1 MAGSALR
8 DRGLV
13 AGHPGASRPA
23 LLVWSDAAVL
33 LAAMFAGLAAAG
45 TAVDGDAIADEL
57 QGDNWLSTGRTY
69 AEHHY
74 SPLAQIT
81 RDNVE
86 RLGLAWALDLPGERT
101 LEAPP
106 LAVDGV
112 LYFSGAY
119 GKTYAVD
126 VHNGRPLWEFDPD
139 LAHHSPEKLRLVMG
153 AHRGV
158 AYWQGKVYVGVVDG
172 RLIALD
178 AKTGKTVWTVQS
190 FDAPTARKAI
200 SGAPRVFDGKV
211 IIGHGGGDYGTRG
224 YVTAY
229 DANTGQQRWRFY
241 TVPGDPHK
249 GFENDTMARAART
262 WSGRWWRWGG
272 GGAVWDNITY
282 DPEFNRI
289 YIGTGNGIPWNVNVR
304 SAGHGDNWFICSIV
318 ALDARTG
325 RYAWHYQTTPGDR
338 WDFDATQNMV
348 LADLTI
354 NGHARK
360 VLMQA
365 NKNGFFYELDRATGR
380 LIGAEP
386 FATVTWATGIDRST
400 GRPIEAPHARYE
412 NGPVLIRP
420 SAAGAHTFP
429 PMSFNPGTGLVYI
442 PTIKQGLRIGPPK
455 NQDDIENFD
464 NPRRRYL
471 PVVGVNADFPAID
484 ADDGTTSLLAWDPV
498 TQQKRWEVHYP
509 DSFWNGG
516 TMTTAGDLV
525 FQGTGRGKFL
535 AYDAKSGATL
545 WTFDTGLGIVA
556 APITYEVEGTQFVAL
571 LVGYG
576 GSAGNGGRMFD
587 TGWRFNEQ
595 PRRLLAF
602 ALDRQGA
609 LPATAPPRF
618 TVHAVDDPAVQIDT
632 EQAAE
637 GSRLYHFSCSSCHG
651 NLLQSTGSIAPDLR
665 ESTLALNWP
674 SFRSVLHDGLLASA
688 GMPKYDEFSE
698 EDLRSIYLYVRQ
710 GSREARSGAPHE

>member
-1 MAGSALR
+1 VRWLVPFVSWWAAL
-8 DRGLV
+8 
-13 AGHPGASRPA
+13 
-23 LLVWSDAAVL
+23 VL
-33 LAAMFAGLAAAG
+33 GAMFAGRAAAR
-45 TAVDGDAIADEL
+45 TEVDGRAIADEQ
-57 QGDNWLSTGRTY
+57 QGENWLSTGRTY

-74 SPLAQIT
+74 SPLTQIT
-81 RDNVE
+81 RDNVK
-86 RLGLAWALDLPGERT
+86 RLGLAWSLELPGERT

-106 LAVDGV
+106 LAVNGV
-112 LYFSGAY
+112 LYFSGTY

-126 VHNGRPLWEFDPD
+126 ARSGRPLWEFDPD
-139 LAHHSPEKLRLVMG
+139 FAHHSPEKLRLVMG

-178 AKTGKTVWTVQS
+178 AKTGKTLWSTQS

-200 SGAPRVFDGKV
+200 SGAPRVFGGKV

-229 DANTGQQRWRFY
+229 DADTGRQLWRFY

-249 GFENDTMARAART
+249 GFENDAMARAAKT
-262 WSGRWWRWGG
+262 WSGRWWHWGG

-282 DPEFNRI
+282 DPEFDRI
-289 YIGTGNGIPWNVNVR
+289 YIGTGNGSPWNAEVR
-304 SAGHGDNWFICSIV
+304 SAGHGDNLFICSIV
-318 ALDARTG
+318 ALDARSG
-325 RYAWHYQTTPGDR
+325 RYVWHYQTTPGDR

-348 LADLTI
+348 LADLAI
-354 NGHARK
+354 KGHARR

-365 NKNGFFYELDRATGR
+365 NKNGFFYEIDRSNGR
-380 LIGAEP
+380 LIAAEK
-386 FATVTWATGIDRST
+386 FTTVTWAAGIDGNT
-400 GRPIEAPHARYE
+400 GRPIEAAHVRYE

-442 PTIKQGLRIGPPK
+442 PTIKQGLRIGPPG
-455 NQDDIENFD
+455 NQDDLENFES
-464 NPRRRYL
+464 PQRRYF
-471 PVVGVNADFPAID
+471 PVVAVTADFPVVDPDD
-484 ADDGTTSLLAWDPV
+484 ATTSLLAWDPV
-498 TQQKRWEVHYP
+498 TQQKRWEVNYP

-516 TMTTAGDLV
+516 TMTTAGALV

-535 AYDAKSGATL
+535 AYDAKTGAAL
-545 WTFDTGLGIVA
+545 WTFDAGLGIVG
-556 APITYEVEGTQFVAL
+556 APVTYEVGGTQFVAL

-576 GSAGNGGRMFD
+576 GSAGGGGKMFD

-602 ALDRQGA
+602 ALDRRTS

-618 TVHAVDDPAVQIDT
+618 TVHAVDDPALQIDAR
-632 EQAAE
+632 QAAE

-651 NLLQSTGSIAPDLR
+651 GQLQSTGSIAPDLR
-665 ESTLALNWP
+665 ESVLALNWP

-688 GMPKYDEFSE
+688 GMPKYDELSD

-710 GSREARSGAPHE
+710 GSREAAAPSASHE